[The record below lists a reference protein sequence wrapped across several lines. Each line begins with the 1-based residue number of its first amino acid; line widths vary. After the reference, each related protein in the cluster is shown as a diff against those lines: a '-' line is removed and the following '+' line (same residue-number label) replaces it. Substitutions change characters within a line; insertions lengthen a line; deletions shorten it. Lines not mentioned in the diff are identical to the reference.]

1 MQFPRRQFLHLAAGA
16 AALPALS
23 GIARAQAYPTRP
35 VRVIVPFGP
44 GGPTDVF
51 ARLIAQK
58 LSQQLGQQFYV
69 ENIVGGGSNVG
80 TGQAARAAPDG
91 HTILFT
97 VSAFVT
103 NPAFVVKVPY
113 DPVKDF
119 APVALPVASAQ
130 VLVVHPSG
138 QAKTVKDLVALI
150 KANPGKFTYASG
162 GVGTQGHLTFEQF
175 RQSLGLDIVHVP
187 FGGGGPMIA
196 AVVAGHTQVGLSLL
210 PPALPQ
216 IKEGSLRALALTST
230 MRSQSL
236 ANIPTGAEAGYP
248 ILEGDQWLGVFVP
261 ASTPKE
267 IIATLHRR
275 IVETVAVS
283 DVKERLEVLG
293 FYPVESTP
301 EGFADRIKVELEKWR
316 TLIRTANIKRD

>member
-1 MQFPRRQFLHLAAGA
+1 
-16 AALPALS
+16 
-23 GIARAQAYPTRP
+23 

-51 ARLIAQK
+51 ARLAAQK
-58 LSQQLGQQFYV
+58 LSQRLGQQFYV
-69 ENIVGGGSNVG
+69 ENILGGGSNVG

-103 NPAFVVKVPY
+103 NPAFIVKVPY
-113 DPVKDF
+113 DPIKDF
-119 APVALPVASAQ
+119 VPVALPAASPQ
-130 VLVVHPSG
+130 VLVVHPSV
-138 QAKTVKDLVALI
+138 QANTVKDLVALI
-150 KANPGKFTYASG
+150 RANPGKFTYGSG
-162 GVGTQGHLTFEQF
+162 GVGGQAHLTFEQF

-196 AVVAGHTQVGLSLL
+196 AVVAGHISVGLSLL
-210 PPALPQ
+210 PPAVPQ

-236 ANIPTGAEAGYP
+236 PDIPTGAEAGYP

-261 ASTPKE
+261 TATPKE

-275 IVETVAVS
+275 IVETVALP
-283 DVKERLEVLG
+283 DMKARLETLG
-293 FYPVESTP
+293 FYPVETTP
-301 EGFADRIKVELEKWR
+301 EQFADRIGVELEKWR
-316 TLIRTANIKRD
+316 RVIRTANIKSN